1 MYQQLLLSIP
11 SYHDLTSE
19 NSYHM
24 FFVGLCTWFTKEY
37 EIISN
42 EEKGKGRC
50 DIILKSKDERMSSYV
65 IEMKYTK
72 EESDLKQ
79 LAEEAIQQIKEKQYD
94 IGLGDDV
101 VYIGMA
107 HYHKEVEIVWEYRL
121 NKR

>member
-1 MYQQLLLSIP
+1 MYQQLLLTIP

-42 EEKGKGRC
+42 QEKGKGRC
-50 DIILKSKDERMSSYV
+50 DIILKLKDSNKSTYV

-72 EESDLKQ
+72 EACDLKEM
-79 LAEEAIQQIKEKQYD
+79 AKEAVKQIQEKQYD
-94 IGLGDDV
+94 IGLGNDV

-107 HYHKEVEIVWEYRL
+107 HYQKDVEIKWAY
-121 NKR
+121 KK